1 MANNNIPI
9 IDLDDDVLTHQPTAD
24 DLNMG
29 FNQDMDWTNKRL
41 ELNKLENDIQT
52 LHDAISRKEKEARE
66 LRTQLGIAGP
76 LDKIKDAAEELE
88 SKVSVLADGIQSD
101 LNISLSQN
109 QTVQNTQRVLADVTG
124 NAVDVLGTAAG
135 AVGSKFA
142 ELKESETMNKL
153 TAGASSLLSSVS
165 STATNIMKPQPRE
178 FNDGTNS

>member
-76 LDKIKDAAEELE
+76 MDKIKDAAEELE
-88 SKVSVLADGIQSD
+88 SKVSVLA
-101 LNISLSQN
+101 QN

>member
-1 MANNNIPI
+1 MSSGDAQATIEPEIAPVTTEPLAGNLNVQPDVSAENEAAQVQKRQDLTKLEDEIVMLRSVLNDKVKQARALR
-9 IDLDDDVLTHQPTAD
+9 IDLGVAT
-24 DLNMG
+24 
-29 FNQDMDWTNKRL
+29 
-41 ELNKLENDIQT
+41 
-52 LHDAISRKEKEARE
+52 
-66 LRTQLGIAGP
+66 P
-76 LDKIKDAAEELE
+76 LDNLE
-88 SKVSVLADGIQSD
+88 HGGRVLERNINVLADGIA
-101 LNISLSQN
+101 QN